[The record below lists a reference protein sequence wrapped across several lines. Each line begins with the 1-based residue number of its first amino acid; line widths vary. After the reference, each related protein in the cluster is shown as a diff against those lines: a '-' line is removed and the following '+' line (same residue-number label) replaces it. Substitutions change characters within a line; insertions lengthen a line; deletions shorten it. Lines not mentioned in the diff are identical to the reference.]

1 LRLSFWLNITNGDT
15 NMAKIVEDILI
26 IKFSKIVKDSNT
38 DPQPVINNEVIGA
51 LEQVAQELVGDNVV
65 IEVLIDGN

>member
-26 IKFSKIVKDSNT
+26 IKFSKIVKDNNT
-38 DPQPVINNEVIGA
+38 DSQPVVNNEVIGA